1 LSDQKHISIGVVA
14 KPHGLKGHVAVK
26 VDPNYALYIQD
37 LKSVLIEHDGAY
49 VPYLVESYANLN
61 KGIVKL
67 LLAGVTDQEM
77 ANRLRAK
84 ELFQLA
90 ELLSIDKQID
100 LVGFN
105 VRDSSNGSIGEVL
118 SVIESTAQ
126 TMLEVSYEGT
136 EIYIP
141 FVDEF
146 IMEVD
151 ARERVIEMDLPEGM
165 LDL

>member
-1 LSDQKHISIGVVA
+1 MSDQKHISIGVVA
-14 KPHGLKGHVAVK
+14 KPHGLKGYVAVR
-26 VDPNYALYIQD
+26 VDSNYALYIQD
-37 LKSVLIEHDGAY
+37 FKSVFIEHDGAF
-49 VPYLVESYANLN
+49 VPYLIESYANLN
-61 KGIVKL
+61 KGMVKL

-100 LVGFN
+100 LVGFS
-105 VRDSSNGSIGEVL
+105 VRDRSNGIIGEVL

-126 TMLEVSYEGT
+126 TILEVSYKGS

-146 IMEVD
+146 LMEVD
-151 ARERVIEMDLPEGM
+151 SRERVIEMDLPEGI

>member
-1 LSDQKHISIGVVA
+1 MSDQKHISIGVVA
-14 KPHGLKGHVAVK
+14 KPHGLKGHVAVR
-26 VDPNYALYIQD
+26 VDLNYALYIQD
-37 LKSVLIEHDGAY
+37 FKSIFIEQDGAY
-49 VPYLVESYANLN
+49 VPYLIESYANLN
-61 KGIVKL
+61 KGMVKL

-90 ELLSIDKQID
+90 ELLSIEKQID
-100 LVGFN
+100 LVGFG
-105 VRDSSNGSIGEVL
+105 VRDRSNGLIGEVL

-126 TMLEVSYEGT
+126 TMLEVSYKGS

-146 IMEVD
+146 LMEVD